1 MVGKKDDNDFGRKT
15 STSINNKKNYDK
27 RKRNR
32 CCYMLQVL
40 WVEHRKILE
49 NALQVYIEHD
59 IIKKFNILLNTE
71 LDSFQFSV
79 LISIGWII

>member
-1 MVGKKDDNDFGRKT
+1 
-15 STSINNKKNYDK
+15 
-27 RKRNR
+27 
-32 CCYMLQVL
+32 MLQVL

-79 LISIGWII
+79 LISIGCVSLIE